1 MKGLSHDLLNT
12 QNTLVFSK
20 KTFLDS
26 TLTASNELIG
36 IIRQWNTNDVDLIW
50 WFVNE
55 SNELRKLINK
65 HLFRKPVLVC
75 WYAKEHNIMRLMSVF
90 NLYEYI
96 WVSPAEIMEYDYW
109 LSERKNATY
118 HVIEYQLSKKFLFLK
133 RCLHYALFLCVIL
146 VRWFLYKKASAY
158 FLPLLMPG
166 MCHSC
171 L

>member
-1 MKGLSHDLLNT
+1 MKGLSDDLLNT

-75 WYAKEHNIMRLMSVF
+75 
-90 NLYEYI
+90 
-96 WVSPAEIMEYDYW
+96 
-109 LSERKNATY
+109 
-118 HVIEYQLSKKFLFLK
+118 
-133 RCLHYALFLCVIL
+133 
-146 VRWFLYKKASAY
+146 
-158 FLPLLMPG
+158 
-166 MCHSC
+166 
-171 L
+171 

>member
-75 WYAKEHNIMRLMSVF
+75 
-90 NLYEYI
+90 
-96 WVSPAEIMEYDYW
+96 
-109 LSERKNATY
+109 
-118 HVIEYQLSKKFLFLK
+118 
-133 RCLHYALFLCVIL
+133 
-146 VRWFLYKKASAY
+146 
-158 FLPLLMPG
+158 
-166 MCHSC
+166 
-171 L
+171 